1 MKITKTTPLHAIA
14 ERMGDCAT
22 LADAAIMRAI
32 LIREHVT
39 DTADVPENEWIRM
52 LNEAV
57 NTNTPR

>member
-1 MKITKTTPLHAIA
+1 
-14 ERMGDCAT
+14 MGDCAT